1 MTESRE
7 DKIRKAILQALDG
20 MEKDRS
26 AEGILFAAVEL
37 LVSPRCLVG
46 EFTAELRYCEQ
57 HEWIIGRYPPLG
69 LVVWTL
75 TNYGRTALAESR

>member
-7 DKIRKAILQALDG
+7 DKIRRAILQALAG
-20 MEKDRS
+20 MDKDTS

-37 LVSPRCLVG
+37 LVNPRCLVS
-46 EFTAELRYCEQ
+46 EFTAQLKHCEQ
-57 HEWIIGRYPPLG
+57 HEWIIGHYPPMG
-69 LVVWTL
+69 QIEWTL

>member
-7 DKIRKAILQALDG
+7 DKIRKAILNALDG
-20 MEKDRS
+20 MDKDTS

-57 HEWIIGRYPPLG
+57 REWIIGYYPPLG
-69 LVVWTL
+69 QVQWTL
-75 TNYGRTALAESR
+75 TNHGRTALAESR